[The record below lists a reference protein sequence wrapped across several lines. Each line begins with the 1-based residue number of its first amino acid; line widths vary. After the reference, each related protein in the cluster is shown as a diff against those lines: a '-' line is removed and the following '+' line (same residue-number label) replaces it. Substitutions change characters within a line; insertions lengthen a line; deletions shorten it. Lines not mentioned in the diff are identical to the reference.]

1 MAIRTR
7 LKLALYY
14 LRQND
19 FVQEVNTTNQT
30 EEDCGKVPGG
40 SSEPSRGQGSGSR
53 AACRTAG
60 SLSEMRGLS

>member
-7 LKLALYY
+7 LKLAMYY

-53 AACRTAG
+53 AARQTTG
-60 SLSEMRGLS
+60 NLSELRGLG